1 MGAATAGAGARA
13 SIFPALGGHAEAWDP
28 DIEGDGSQS
37 VVLEYVRYLFDII
50 GLTNP
55 YSIATYVSEVK
66 RQSFITY
73 GRELHTPALYKA
85 WLHRMRQVPRPRHH
99 KAPAPR
105 ALVLNIVM
113 RDRASPAT
121 RITTMLAWYC
131 CCRLGELTQRRVRE
145 FKPVFSILR
154 RDIFFDPEGKYVR
167 FRLPHSKGDK
177 YNQGGDR
184 FLMAASPGAPFCPV
198 QMVRKFYDETAHF
211 AEDEPFLRHADGRNV
226 TRRHVVD
233 LLKKVAK
240 EMGLDPATLSGHSLR
255 IGSAT
260 AQTEAGVPV
269 DLILAWGNW
278 TTFEGAMRYM
288 RMTSGRATIASEA
301 LRLDIALGD
310 GGAPLPEHRLLA
322 SRLAAPARRA

>member
-1 MGAATAGAGARA
+1 MLKGD
-13 SIFPALGGHAEAWDP
+13 AETWDP

-37 VVLEYVRYLFDII
+37 VILEYVRYLFDII
-50 GLTNP
+50 GITNP
-55 YSIATYVSEVK
+55 YSIATYVAEVK
-66 RQSFITY
+66 RQSFITH
-73 GRELHTPALYKA
+73 GRELHTPALYRA
-85 WLHRMRQVPRPRHH
+85 WLDRMRQVPRPRHH

-113 RDRASPAT
+113 RERASLAT

-154 RDIFFDPEGKYVR
+154 RDIYFDPEGRYVR
-167 FRLPHSKGDK
+167 FRLPCSKGDR

-198 QMVRKFYDETAHF
+198 QLVRQFYDATAHF
-211 AEDEPFLRHADGRNV
+211 ADDEPFLRHVDGRNV
-226 TRRHVVD
+226 TRRHVVT
-233 LLKKVAK
+233 LLKTVAS

-288 RMTSGRATIASEA
+288 RMTSGRATVASQA
-301 LRLDIALGD
+301 LRLDLAMD
-310 GGAPLPEHRLLA
+310 GEGATVQEHRLLA
-322 SRLAAPARRA
+322 SKLAAPARRA